1 MRCRVARGLL
11 REMARGAVSSEDR
24 ATLQGHLETCPRCAR
39 EARALEATRRLLGAL
54 VEGEGPSSAFCR
66 LPWGKLAESR
76 EGRAEGWIDAF
87 ALFAPRLI
95 PAAAVMVVLL
105 GGLTYLFQP
114 LEPRRV
120 APLDRYLEASGVVPQ
135 EMGPLSETTTLTQ
148 DDVLALVLLRD
159 EGVVAR

>member
-1 MRCRVARGLL
+1 
-11 REMARGAVSSEDR
+11 
-24 ATLQGHLETCPRCAR
+24 
-39 EARALEATRRLLGAL
+39 
-54 VEGEGPSSAFCR
+54 
-66 LPWGKLAESR
+66 LPWGKLAKSR

-105 GGLTYLFQP
+105 GGLTYLIQP